1 MNRQFIKT
9 KVLIISFAHFAHDLF
24 SAFLAPLLPL
34 IIEKLNLSLSMV
46 ALLDVIRRI
55 PALFNPLLGLIA
67 EKRDVK
73 YFVILTP
80 AITAI
85 SMSLIGL
92 APSYTILIIL
102 LLVAG
107 ISSALFHIPSPTM
120 VKMASG
126 ERTGTGMSYYM
137 VGGEFARTLGPL
149 LVTAGV
155 SWWGLEGIYKLMPIG
170 LIASL
175 ILYYKLRNFETHIKL
190 KKREKGD
197 IKALL
202 MKYRGFFITI
212 GLFIIFQSAMR
223 SALTLYL
230 PVYLVQNGESLWYA
244 GIALSIL
251 QFTGVVGVFVSG
263 DISDRIGRYQ
273 TLLLTAIGSTLFMGL
288 FIYYQNIFI
297 LGVLGFFLFAS
308 TPVLIAFVQDT
319 NSNMPTF
326 MNSIYMAINFG
337 VSSIIVL
344 GIGDLGDNIG
354 LNNTFIVCNIMALG
368 TILTAVLFNK
378 YQKSIQENKVG

>member
-1 MNRQFIKT
+1 MNNQFNKSM
-9 KVLIISFAHFAHDLF
+9 VLLISFAHFSHDVF
-24 SAFLAPLLPL
+24 AAFLAPLLPL
-34 IIEKLNLSLSMV
+34 IIEKLGLSLSMV
-46 ALLDVIRRI
+46 ALLDIVRRI
-55 PALFNPLLGLIA
+55 PALFNPLLGLVA

-102 LLVAG
+102 LLVSG

-126 ERTGTGMSYYM
+126 DKTGTGMSYYM

-155 SWWGLEGIYKLMPIG
+155 SWWGLEGVYKLIPIG
-170 LIASL
+170 IIASV
-175 ILYYKLRNFETHIKL
+175 ILYYKLRDFETHVKA

-197 IKALL
+197 TKSLL
-202 MKYRGFFITI
+202 VQYKGFFVTI
-212 GLFIIFQSAMR
+212 GLFILFQAAMR
-223 SALTLYL
+223 SSLTLYL
-230 PVYLVQNGESLWYA
+230 PVYLVQNGASLWYA

-251 QFTGVVGVFVSG
+251 QFSGVMGVFLAG
-263 DISDRIGRYQ
+263 NISDKIGRHR
-273 TLLLTAIGSTLFMGL
+273 TLLLTAIGSTIFMGL
-288 FIYYQNIFI
+288 FVYFQNIFI
-297 LGVLGFFLFAS
+297 LAILGFFVFAS

-319 NSNMPTF
+319 NTNMPTF

-337 VSSIIVL
+337 VSSIIVFA
-344 GIGDLGDNIG
+344 IGYSGDKIG
-354 LNNTFIVCNIMALG
+354 LNDTFVLCNIMAIG
-368 TILTAVLFNK
+368 TIVMALLFKRYEKRIDAV
-378 YQKSIQENKVG
+378 

>member
-1 MNRQFIKT
+1 M
-9 KVLIISFAHFAHDLF
+9 ISFAHFAHDIF

-34 IIEKLNLSLSMV
+34 IIEKLGLSLSMV
-46 ALLDVIRRI
+46 AMLDVIRRV
-55 PALFNPLLGLIA
+55 PALLNPFLGLIA

-92 APSYTILIIL
+92 APSYTLLIIL
-102 LLVAG
+102 LLVSG

-120 VKMASG
+120 VKMAAG
-126 ERTGTGMSYYM
+126 DKTGTGMSYYM

-149 LVTAGV
+149 LVTAAV

-170 LIASL
+170 IIASL
-175 ILYYKLRNFETHIKL
+175 ILYIKLKDFETHVKA

-197 IKALL
+197 TKELL
-202 MKYRGFFITI
+202 LKYRGFFTAI
-212 GLFIIFQSAMR
+212 GLFVLFQAAMKSAT
-223 SALTLYL
+223 TLYL

-244 GIALSIL
+244 GISLSIL
-251 QFTGVVGVFVSG
+251 QFSGVAGVFFSG
-263 DISDRIGRYQ
+263 KISDKIGRYK
-273 TLLLTAIGSTLFMGL
+273 TLLITSIGSTLFMAL
-288 FIYYQNIFI
+288 FIYFNNMFI
-297 LGVLGFFLFAS
+297 LGFLGFFIFGA

-319 NSNMPTF
+319 NSHMPTF

-337 VSSIIVL
+337 VSSTVVFGIGVL
-344 GIGDLGDNIG
+344 GDWIG
-354 LNNTFIVCNIMALG
+354 LNDTFILCNILALG
-368 TILTAVLFNK
+368 TIITALAFKK
-378 YQKSIQENKVG
+378 YETSQKRN

>member
-1 MNRQFIKT
+1 MNNQFNKSM
-9 KVLIISFAHFAHDLF
+9 VLLISFAHFSHDVF
-24 SAFLAPLLPL
+24 AAFLAPLLPL
-34 IIEKLNLSLSMV
+34 IIEKLGLSLSMV
-46 ALLDVIRRI
+46 ALLDIVRRI
-55 PALFNPLLGLIA
+55 PALFNPLLGLVA

-102 LLVAG
+102 LLVSG

-126 ERTGTGMSYYM
+126 DKTGTGMSYYM

-155 SWWGLEGIYKLMPIG
+155 SWWGLEGVYKLMPIG
-170 LIASL
+170 ILASV
-175 ILYYKLRNFETHIKL
+175 ILYYKLRNFETHVKA

-197 IKALL
+197 IKSLL
-202 MKYRGFFITI
+202 IQYKGFFVTI
-212 GLFIIFQSAMR
+212 GLFVLFQAAIR
-223 SALTLYL
+223 SSLTLYL
-230 PVYLVQNGESLWYA
+230 PVYLVQNGASLWYA

-251 QFTGVVGVFVSG
+251 QFTGVTGVFLAG
-263 DISDRIGRYQ
+263 NISDKIGRHK
-273 TLLLTAIGSTLFMGL
+273 TLLLTAIGSTIFMGL
-288 FIYYQNIFI
+288 FVYFQNIFI
-297 LGVLGFFLFAS
+297 LAILGFFVFAS

-319 NSNMPTF
+319 NTNMPTF

-337 VSSIIVL
+337 VSSIVVFA
-344 GIGDLGDNIG
+344 IGYSGDKIG
-354 LNNTFIVCNIMALG
+354 LNDTFVLCNVMTIGTIVMAL
-368 TILTAVLFNK
+368 LFK
-378 YQKSIQENKVG
+378 RYEKRTDIV

>member
-1 MNRQFIKT
+1 LSKT
-9 KVLIISFAHFAHDLF
+9 FNKSTVLLISFAHFAHDIF

-34 IIEKLNLSLSMV
+34 IIEKLGLSLSMV
-46 ALLDVIRRI
+46 AMLDVVRRI
-55 PALFNPLLGLIA
+55 PALLNPFLGLVA
-67 EKRDVK
+67 EKKDVK

-102 LLVAG
+102 LLVSG

-120 VKMASG
+120 VKMAAG
-126 ERTGTGMSYYM
+126 DKTGTGMSYYM

-170 LIASL
+170 IIASL
-175 ILYYKLRNFETHIKL
+175 ILYIKLKDFETHVKA

-197 IKALL
+197 TKELL
-202 MKYRGFFITI
+202 LKYRGFFTAI
-212 GLFIIFQSAMR
+212 GLFVLFQAAMKSAT
-223 SALTLYL
+223 TLYL
-230 PVYLVQNGESLWYA
+230 PIYLVQNGESLWYA
-244 GIALSIL
+244 GISLSIL
-251 QFTGVVGVFVSG
+251 QFSGVAGVFFSG
-263 DISDRIGRYQ
+263 KISDKIGRYK
-273 TLLLTAIGSTLFMGL
+273 TLLITSIGSTLFMAL
-288 FIYYQNIFI
+288 FIYFNNMFI
-297 LGVLGFFLFAS
+297 LGFLGFFLFGA

-319 NSNMPTF
+319 NSHMPTF

-337 VSSIIVL
+337 ISSIVVFS
-344 GIGDLGDNIG
+344 IGLTGDWIG
-354 LNNTFIVCNIMALG
+354 LNDTFILCNVLALG
-368 TILTAVLFNK
+368 TIITALAFKK
-378 YQKSIQENKVG
+378 YETLEKTN